1 MKKVLVYFCV
11 VFFFSCSNSFVK
23 EEKKGEYLPSTHQER
38 VVLGYDLNVVY
49 EKEVNIKVSAKDESD
64 LNLILSSLSKLGVE
78 KQDVQKA
85 FAEGEYFI
93 NAKVIGDYP
102 KALKHIRSMNEVIY
116 ADPNY
121 KVSFVDGWKPP
132 LSDAIIHPF
141 SLEEGDTD
149 SDPIAEQKDYALAI
163 TEALRA
169 YQEFGIGEN
178 KIWAG
183 IIDTGTNANHEDLKH
198 PDGTP
203 VVQVLKTACT
213 DTGQIEDVSSGNSD
227 NEPDYGG
234 DGHGTHC
241 SGTICAVGNNG
252 KGIAGVAWK
261 NVMLAS
267 YKGLGNRGSLY
278 KLYAA
283 FKDLIDTVRAREGS
297 TKQSTIPVNFSLG
310 TSVATCF
317 ELEHI
322 NYCMSQGALLVVA
335 NGNEGQMLPSYPA
348 AFPGALTVGATTGN
362 DKKIGFSTSGP
373 WINVCAPGVDII
385 SLNNRLTNGYVYMS
399 GTSMATPFV
408 TGLVAYL
415 LTFNPKI
422 EPMQMIALLE
432 KTADKVD
439 ATNRDPVG
447 KYDEKGFSKWYGYG
461 RVNVYRAAKAVKEN
475 KVPKVGDVYVE
486 TRLIV
491 KLSNHDPYA
500 SVPIYVYDKDT
511 DALITITLAT
521 ATYSNAQAEI
531 RGLRAGTYRVV
542 YKGMSKEVTID
553 NTNDVIVDF

>member
-11 VFFFSCSNSFVK
+11 AFLLSCSNSFIT
-23 EEKKGEYLPSTHQER
+23 EEGKGKYLPATPQER
-38 VVLGYDLNVVY
+38 AMFGYDLDLVH
-49 EKEVNIKVSAKDESD
+49 EKEVNIKVNAKDEAD
-64 LNLILSSLSKLGVE
+64 LDLIFHSLKKIGVQ

-102 KALKHIRSMNEVIY
+102 EALKKIRAMSEVIY

-121 KVSFVDGWKPP
+121 KVVFANEWKSS
-132 LSDAIIHPF
+132 LSDAIVHPF
-141 SLEEGDTD
+141 SLEEGDVD
-149 SDPIAEQKDYALAI
+149 SDPIADKKEYALAI

-169 YQEFGIGEN
+169 YQEFGIGEH

-183 IIDTGTNANHEDLKH
+183 IIDTGTNANHEDLQH
-198 PDGTP
+198 PDGIR
-203 VVQVLKTACT
+203 VVQVLKTAFGNG
-213 DTGQIEDVSSGNSD
+213 GQIENVDSGNSD
-227 NEPDYGG
+227 DEPNYG
-234 DGHGTHC
+234 GHGTHC
-241 SGTICAVGNNG
+241 SGTICAVGNNK

-267 YKGLGNRGSLY
+267 YKGLTRSGGSIY

-283 FKDLIDTVRAREGS
+283 FKDLIDTVRAREGN

-310 TSVATCF
+310 APVATCF

-322 NYCMSQGALLVVA
+322 NYSMSNGALLVAA

-348 AFPGALTVGATTGN
+348 SFPGVLAVGATAGD
-362 DKKIGFSTSGP
+362 DKKIGFSTTGP

-385 SLNNRLTNGYVYMS
+385 SLGHHSNSEYVYMS

-439 ATNRDPVG
+439 AMNRDPLG
-447 KYDEKGFSKWYGYG
+447 KYDAKGFSKWYGYG

-475 KVPKVGDVYVE
+475 KVPKIGDVYVE
-486 TRLIV
+486 TKIIV
-491 KLSNHDPYA
+491 KPSSYNLYNTT
-500 SVPIYVYDKDT
+500 PIYIYDKST
-511 DALITITLAT
+511 GALITVTLAT
-521 ATYSNAQAEI
+521 GSYPSQAEI

-542 YKGMSKEVTID
+542 YNGNAKEVTID
-553 NTNDVIVDF
+553 NTRDVIVDF